1 MSAAPAP
8 KTRFERWAIL
18 FPVVP
23 IVLVAAFIV
32 AGCIRPLAVK
42 GGQPMD
48 ASGAFGGRPVAAAT
62 APAGSAQP
70 PTGWSV
76 MRTSKSGAPLIATQL
91 LHPDS
96 RDKQA
101 FAAAAW
107 LSPTGLRF
115 TLVPGTIQPG
125 GSWATNAEVP
135 ADQRSSLAAVFNSG
149 FKYKDLD
156 GGFRAEGTTAVP
168 LKQGEASLA
177 ITKDGTATVGAWGT
191 DITDSPDLVAVRQNL
206 HLIVDGGTAVDGLL
220 TRHDGSWST
229 EHHQV
234 QHTLRSGLGQLAD
247 GSLVYVAGPDMD
259 LQQLA
264 DALVSVH
271 AVKGMQ
277 LDIHP
282 NMIVFH
288 LFGPGSGTAPGK
300 AQQLLELMTAPL
312 NRYLVPDRR
321 DFITATER

>member
-1 MSAAPAP
+1 MSTAPAP
-8 KTRFERWAIL
+8 KTRFDRWAIL
-18 FPVVP
+18 VPVVP
-23 IVLVAAFIV
+23 IVLVVAFIV
-32 AGCIRPLAVK
+32 AGCVRPLAVK

-48 ASGAFGGRPVAAAT
+48 ASGAFQGRTAVAAA
-62 APAGSAQP
+62 AHDGSARP
-70 PTGWSV
+70 PSGWPV
-76 MRTSKSGAPLIATQL
+76 VRTSKSGAPLIATHL
-91 LHPDS
+91 LHPDGS
-96 RDKQA
+96 DPKA

-115 TLVPGTIQPG
+115 TLVPGTMQPG
-125 GSWATNAEVP
+125 GSWSTNAEVP
-135 ADQRSSLAAVFNSG
+135 AEQRSALAAIFNSG

-156 GGFRAEGTTAVP
+156 GGFRAEGRTVVP

-177 ITKDGTATVGAWGT
+177 ITSDGAATIGAWGT
-191 DITDSPDLVAVRQNL
+191 DIKENTDLVAVRQNL
-206 HLIVDGGTAVDGLL
+206 HLIVDGSQAVDGLL
-220 TRHDGSWST
+220 TRHDGSWSS
-229 EHHQV
+229 EHHQT

-288 LFGPGSGTAPGK
+288 LFQPGSGATPGTAE
-300 AQQLLELMTAPL
+300 QLLDLMTAPL
-312 NRYLVPDRR
+312 DRYLVPDRR